1 MVMSLFKP
9 VFLEQRVTLGPTE
22 FNEVNKVG
30 SVDAFLTTKISKTLE
45 GQCCMHGYVKPGST
59 QILARS
65 LGQAEHGRFTGDFL
79 YYCKVLVQCML
90 PEAGQVMD
98 ARILKKN
105 KMGAYALLVDEG
117 NTLEAMRILIP
128 RDGYIGD
135 AEFEGLEEGQSIRA
149 KIVRTRFQINDAFIQ
164 GLAELEEVGPEAA
177 AEVPEAEAEVPEA
190 EVPEAEVPEAEAE

>member
-1 MVMSLFKP
+1 MSLFKP

-22 FNEVNKVG
+22 FAELNKVG
-30 SVDAFLTTKISKTLE
+30 SVDKFLTNKIGKSLE

-117 NTLEAMRILIP
+117 KTLEAMRILIP

-149 KIVRTRFQINDAFIQ
+149 KIVRTRFQINDAFIP
-164 GLAELEEVGPEAA
+164 GLAELEEVGPEAPA
-177 AEVPEAEAEVPEA
+177 EAETPEVPEAEAEAEVPEA
-190 EVPEAEVPEAEAE
+190 E